1 MLTIEGET
9 LSVFST
15 ALEGCCLYSVYS
27 IAVEGD
33 LCILCILLL
42 RGDGVCILCILL
54 QGRGRV
60 FRKPGAVVL
69 LPASGRF
76 PTQPIFLL
84 LFKWNSHGEIIILS
98 SGPLKGKS

>member
-1 MLTIEGET
+1 MCFPLQCKGPVLTIEGET

-33 LCILCILLL
+33 LCILCILL
-42 RGDGVCILCILL
+42 

-69 LPASGRF
+69 LLASGRF

-84 LFKWNSHGEIIILS
+84 LFM
-98 SGPLKGKS
+98 GKS